1 MRRGGNV
8 DETRWLK
15 QLSTQGADLAPIARK
30 AASKPEVLAE
40 VFEGL
45 RADRPRVKFGCAK
58 VLRLVSENDPEALYP
73 HFDRVVALLES
84 DNKILQ
90 WTAII
95 AIGNLATVDREGR
108 IEKIAARY
116 LEPIRGPVMITAA
129 NVMGGAAKI
138 ALAKP
143 RLADKIAREI
153 LKVEAAQYQ
162 TPECRNVALGH
173 SINSLAQ
180 FFAHLRKRQAVV
192 DMVRR
197 QLHNPRQATR
207 RKAERF
213 LKRYGV
219 HAA

>member
-1 MRRGGNV
+1 MA
-8 DETRWLK
+8 ESEWLL
-15 QLSTQGADLAPIARK
+15 QLSKQGADVADLAAK
-30 AASKPEVLAE
+30 AAKQPGMLAE

-45 RADRPRVKFGCAK
+45 RADRPRIKYGCAK
-58 VLRLVSENDPEALYP
+58 VLRLISEESPAALYP
-73 HFDRVVALLES
+73 HFDRMVALLES

-90 WTAII
+90 WTAINV
-95 AIGNLATVDREGR
+95 IGNLAAVDSEAR

-116 LEPIRGPVMITAA
+116 LKPIRGPVMITAA

-143 RLADKIAREI
+143 KLADKIAKEI
-153 LKVEAAQYQ
+153 LKVEAARYQ

-180 FFAHLRKRQAVV
+180 FFSHLSKRQAVV
-192 DMVRR
+192 NMVRR
-197 QLHNPRQATR
+197 QLRNPRNATR

-213 LKRYGV
+213 LKRYGL